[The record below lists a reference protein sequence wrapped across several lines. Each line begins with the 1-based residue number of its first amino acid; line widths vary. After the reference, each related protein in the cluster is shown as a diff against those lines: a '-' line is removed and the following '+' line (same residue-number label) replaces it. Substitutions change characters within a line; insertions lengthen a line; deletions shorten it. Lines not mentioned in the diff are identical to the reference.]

1 MSLPKH
7 NHILRTPTKKT
18 HKKKKKKK
26 KTQKDPTR
34 LLGRMRSTHGLKTNI
49 GKRWFLISP
58 YVVKRLNQD
67 FKFGGVKL

>member
-1 MSLPKH
+1 MSLPKQ
-7 NHILRTPTKKT
+7 NHIHRTPTKKNT
-18 HKKKKKKK
+18 QKKK

-58 YVVKRLNQD
+58 YVVKRLNRD
-67 FKFGGVKL
+67 YKFGEVKL